1 MKRCIRGEAVAKA
14 VRAVEG
20 GVKADHFGI
29 FLDEEVHRI
38 FTEMCRSDLAALQD
52 LPEKRPF
59 VDTGGFQPVIECTD
73 AVHFFRHILEIGDAD
88 LLPLSPLVRFRAF
101 DVKDDAL
108 RKFLDIFHGQRD
120 DLTSAESAHETD
132 EEDRAIAQAVERFE
146 IHAGNHLL
154 KLLKIHRR
162 FPFLQHAFLPREA
175 DQRFPDDPCFR
186 RIFLHEA
193 GRIEILRQRGNAAA
207 DGRRLRIVREVIDI
221 VHDRFRRGRERFFFM
236 VCAPVAEVIPVRLI
250 GVDGMLRLRLRQRQ
264 KALVRECIVMGA
276 FREITDI
283 EMGGHGGLS

>member
-1 MKRCIRGEAVAKA
+1 MR
-14 VRAVEG
+14 
-20 GVKADHFGI
+20 
-29 FLDEEVHRI
+29 
-38 FTEMCRSDLAALQD
+38 RSDLAIFQD
-52 LPEKRPF
+52 LPEDRA
-59 VDTGGFQPVIECTD
+59 VMDISGLQPVIERTD
-73 AVHFFRHILEIGDAD
+73 AVHFFRYILQMGDAD
-88 LLPLSPLVRFRAF
+88 LLPITPLVRFRAL

-108 RKFLDIFHGQRD
+108 RKFSDIFHRERD
-120 DLTSAESAHETD
+120 ELASAESPHEAD

-175 DQRFPDDPCFR
+175 DQRFSDDPCFR
-186 RIFLHEA
+186 RIFLREA

-236 VCAPVAEVIPVRLI
+236 VRAPVAEVIPVRLI

-283 EMGGHGGLS
+283 EMGGHGWPFLANEE